1 MKLVVVVVCVCVCV
15 VTCDYVHCRSLCT
28 HGATLPDVA
37 ICTHEDEEV
46 GIIQYSI
53 RPQDCACKDMP
64 MILVHLKLHTRGN

>member
-1 MKLVVVVVCVCVCV
+1 MCVCV

-46 GIIQYSI
+46 GTSSI
-53 RPQDCACKDMP
+53 TY
-64 MILVHLKLHTRGN
+64 VLKIVPVRISQ